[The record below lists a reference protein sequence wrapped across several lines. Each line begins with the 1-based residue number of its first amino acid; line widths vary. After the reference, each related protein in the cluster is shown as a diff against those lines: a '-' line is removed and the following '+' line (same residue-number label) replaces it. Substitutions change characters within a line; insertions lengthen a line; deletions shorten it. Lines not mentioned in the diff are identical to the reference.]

1 MCGKDDVGLH
11 VVLRGVGGDGAV
23 DPGADGGLL
32 HCLWPERQVLSWLL
46 LTWPSLE
53 CWWRW
58 RGPYRP
64 SGLVVLLLSAGAP
77 EREEVEDGPLL
88 LHWLAGL
95 DGLDGRPL
103 LVGRFEGRSG
113 TGGDQGL
120 GLTQR
125 KHAGELAGILLL
137 HHLLRPVHPVGGLH
151 LGDLLVA
158 GQVNSVDI
166 VIKLLGDIGEV
177 RRLLKDIIIRWIR
190 RRLFF

>member
-11 VVLRGVGGDGAV
+11 IVLRGVSGDGAV

-32 HCLWPERQVLSWLL
+32 HRLRPERQVLAWLL

-58 RGPYRP
+58 RGPYRT
-64 SGLVVLLLSAGAP
+64 SRLGVLLLFARTP

-88 LHWLAGL
+88 LHWL

-120 GLTQR
+120 WLTQR
-125 KHAGELAGILLL
+125 KYAGELRGLLLL
-137 HHLLRPVHPVGGLH
+137 HQLLRPVHPGGGLH
-151 LGDLLVA
+151 LGDLLIA

-177 RRLLKDIIIRWIR
+177 RRLLKDIIIRWI
-190 RRLFF
+190 